1 MDKATFTDR
10 LSTALKAEVP
20 SDVLRK
26 TWIGR
31 RADELNPPI
40 DERRLATYLHG
51 ENECPGSI
59 LLSLFEKFGPV
70 FEAKVRGT
78 TATQPGASMQVAAEI
93 AESLR
98 AYADKI
104 ERWPPGRDPNVVP
117 IAGKGS

>member
-59 LLSLFEKFGPV
+59 LLNLFEKFGSA

-78 TATQPGASMQVAAEI
+78 TQSPGDRKAE
-93 AESLR
+93 LR
-98 AYADKI
+98 VLLEQALETLDT
-104 ERWPPGRDPNVVP
+104 RVVP
-117 IAGKGS
+117 IAGKIS